1 MRIASALR
9 SLGLFLG
16 LLLPGT
22 GCIEAMLTNGEIE
35 GTRRGA
41 AAMDTVADFE
51 LARSATQAG
60 LAQFEGMHRIAP
72 KNEDALFLL
81 TQGWGGYAWGF
92 VEDEMEIARDRGDD
106 DLADYHRGRAHM
118 AYDRAIFYGLE
129 LLGHEAD
136 GFAQASRNDK
146 ELRAWL
152 AKSFTEKE
160 DAVNLFWTGYAWMS
174 RVSLLQDD
182 PAMVADLFVGVSMM
196 QRSLDLDPDYYG
208 ASAMVAMAAYHGRS
222 ADAEVD
228 LAKKLFEQALEKTQH
243 KTLTVQL
250 TYAQLGCILGDKGL
264 YDRMLNEVL
273 VANDPDPQQRLNNML
288 AKRRARRYLS
298 PVRTADCGFMT
309 K

>member
-1 MRIASALR
+1 
-9 SLGLFLG
+9 
-16 LLLPGT
+16 
-22 GCIEAMLTNGEIE
+22 MLTNGEIE

-41 AAMDTVADFE
+41 TALDTVADFE

-92 VEDEMEIARDRGDD
+92 VEDEMEVARDRGDD
-106 DLADYHRGRAHM
+106 ERADDDRYRAHM
-118 AYDRAIFYGLE
+118 AYDRAVFYGLE
-129 LLGHEAD
+129 LLGHEAS
-136 GFAQASRNDK
+136 GFGDASKNEK

-152 AKSFTEKE
+152 EKNFTSKA

-174 RVSLLQDD
+174 RVNLLQDA
-182 PAMVADLFVGVSMM
+182 PAMVAGLIIGVGMM

-208 ASAMVAMAAYHGRS
+208 ASAMVAMAAYHGRT

-228 LAKKLFEQALEKTQH
+228 EAKKLFELALQKTEH
-243 KTLTVQL
+243 KALTVQL

-264 YDRMLNEVL
+264 YDRMLKEVL
-273 VANDPDPQQRLNNML
+273 VAEDPDPQQRFNNML

-298 PVRTADCGFMT
+298 PKRTADCGFMT

>member
-1 MRIASALR
+1 MRVLPALF
-9 SLGLFLG
+9 SVG
-16 LLLPGT
+16 LLLLGT

-41 AAMDTVADFE
+41 TAMDTVADFE
-51 LARSATQAG
+51 LGKSATQAG

-106 DLADYHRGRAHM
+106 ATADYHKDRAHM

-129 LLGHEAD
+129 LLGHQAE
-136 GFAQASRNDK
+136 GFATASKNDK
-146 ELRAWL
+146 DLQAWL
-152 AKSFTEKE
+152 TKHFTDKD

-174 RVSLLQDD
+174 RVNLLQDD
-182 PAMVADLFVGVSMM
+182 PAMVADLFIGVALV
-196 QRSLDLDPDYYG
+196 QRSLELDPDYYG
-208 ASAMVAMAAYHGRS
+208 ASAMVAMAAYHGRT

-228 LAKKLFEQALEKTQH
+228 EAKKLFELALQKTGR
-243 KTLTVQL
+243 KALTVQL

-264 YDRMLNEVL
+264 YDRMLKEVL
-273 VANDPDPQQRLNNML
+273 AVADPDPQQRFNNML
-288 AKRRARRYLS
+288 AKRRARRYLD
-298 PVRTADCGFMT
+298 PKRTADCGFMT